1 MPDRPYT
8 IAPDS
13 ETEHAVQDLVRQVCT
28 LVVQELDPE
37 ALLLSGSF
45 GRGEGGAYVVDGALH
60 TTSDLDLIVV
70 YRGPASVWRTL
81 LARRRVAAV
90 TALMRHEFPGVS
102 IDLTIRPAVLLS
114 WPPATLDYYELLRSA
129 RVLHGAVRLPPPSAV
144 RLDDIP
150 LDERRRALA
159 KRGVGLL
166 VSWLRLASSDDWLTE
181 AAARGTETE
190 IDKAFLACGD
200 TWLHSGGDYDH
211 RLHVRMQ
218 RLGSLVTPSGSPS
231 PLLRSQYEES
241 GLRRL
246 LPGPLVSRWAAR
258 HLQRWRGAAAEW
270 TRAYELVRSGKHT
283 GSTWHP
289 WRHPARAVRHAMA
302 VARQMVRG
310 LPTPER
316 QRLALPY
323 LIRLAQ
329 GDREEAWLLQATAT
343 LLRAPAAD
351 RTDLVALVRRFL
363 LAWNSDSL
371 VVEPGLHPGVRGA
384 HMRAGITG
392 HRPDQL
398 APGDAHPGGCDA
410 PTTQPDPARLVRR
423 AGNAH

>member
-8 IAPDS
+8 VAPDS
-13 ETEHAVQDLVRQVCT
+13 ETEQAVQNLVQRVRT
-28 LVVQELDPE
+28 LVVHELAP
-37 ALLLSGSF
+37 ASLLLSGSF
-45 GRGEGGAYVVDGALH
+45 GRGEGGAYVVDGTLH
-60 TTSDLDLIVV
+60 TTSDLDLIAV

-90 TALMRHEFPGVS
+90 TAVVESAFPGVS
-102 IDLTIRPAVLLS
+102 VDLTIRPAVLLS

-144 RLDDIP
+144 RLDDIAP
-150 LDERRRALA
+150 VERRRALE

-166 VSWLRLASSDDWLTE
+166 VSWLRLASSDEWLSE
-181 AAARGTETE
+181 AAARGTEAE
-190 IDKAFLACGD
+190 IDKAYLACGD
-200 TWLHSGGDYDH
+200 AWLHYGGGYDH

-241 GLRRL
+241 GRRRL
-246 LPGPLVSRWAAR
+246 LPGPLVSPWAAR

-270 TRAYELVRSGKHT
+270 DRAHTLVLGGKRT

-289 WRHPARAVRHAMA
+289 WRHPARAARHAVA
-302 VARQMVRG
+302 VARQVVKG
-310 LPTPER
+310 LPTPGR
-316 QRLALPY
+316 QRLALPF

-329 GDREEAWLLQATAT
+329 GDREEAWLLQATAH

-351 RTDLVALVRRFL
+351 RTDLKALVHRFL
-363 LAWNSDSL
+363 LAWSSDPL
-371 VVEPGLHPGVRGA
+371 VVDPGLPTHP
-384 HMRAGITG
+384 
-392 HRPDQL
+392 D
-398 APGDAHPGGCDA
+398 D
-410 PTTQPDPARLVRR
+410 ARLVSH
-423 AGNAH
+423 AGHAFQL